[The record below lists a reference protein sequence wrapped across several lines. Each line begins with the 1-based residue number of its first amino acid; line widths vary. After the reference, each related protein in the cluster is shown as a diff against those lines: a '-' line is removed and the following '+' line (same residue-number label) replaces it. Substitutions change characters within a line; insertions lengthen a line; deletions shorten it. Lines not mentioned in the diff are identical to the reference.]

1 MNIINHKYLSYMI
14 DESTLII
21 PDVEE
26 EDEGIYTCE
35 VITTLDMAEASG
47 SITIVGRLLYNR
59 PVLYN
64 MAMSKPFYMSGS
76 I

>member
-1 MNIINHKYLSYMI
+1 MI